1 MIEDPH
7 TPPIAPSQAPDA
19 PTQAPPN
26 VLIQAPG
33 APTHAP
39 HGAPPQAPHD
49 APPHAPT
56 QAPGAPM
63 EAPTHSDGPSAY
75 PASMETRYTC
85 ADSIPT
91 ALPWWTH
98 QQRWMEDH
106 SRLRV
111 CCKARQIGMSTA
123 VATEALHA
131 AIYGETTVVVSAS
144 QRQASELLRK
154 AGQLLPLVT
163 VAGDGVVQVEKQS
176 AEAIELSTG
185 GRVVSLPS
193 TAATVQGYS
202 GHVVIDEAAW
212 IPDVDQLWLAIVP
225 TISTNKQFRLSVI
238 STPGPK
244 SGMFH
249 RLWHNGDQAW
259 SRHKISVYDAKNGGA
274 PHEIAALR
282 AAVADEV
289 TWRSAYECEFVDEAH
304 ALLPYDL
311 LLARTDDTL
320 NYHLSMNGLAEA
332 RNLFAGYDVGRKHD
346 MSVLV
351 VLEKDNKA
359 VRWRGAVE
367 LRQTPFNEQFEL
379 LSSILKLSCLRRL
392 SIDQSGLGMQ
402 LCEELV
408 KKFGSR
414 VEPVTMTAPVKE
426 SLASRILAAFQRGDL
441 YIPNYRPL
449 IDDLHSVART
459 VTLSGNVRY
468 AAPREAGSHAD
479 RWTALALAL
488 EAADSAFCGPITIST
503 GSPRPSAGFRT
514 W

>member
-1 MIEDPH
+1 MN
-7 TPPIAPSQAPDA
+7 ADA
-19 PTQAPPN
+19 
-26 VLIQAPG
+26 VDVG
-33 APTHAP
+33 C
-39 HGAPPQAPHD
+39 D
-49 APPHAPT
+49 
-56 QAPGAPM
+56 
-63 EAPTHSDGPSAY
+63 SACIDMNAY
-75 PASMETRYTC
+75 
-85 ADSIPT
+85 
-91 ALPWWTH
+91 H
-98 QQRWMEDH
+98 QQSEPTTLQWWAHQRRWLEDH

-131 AIYGETTVVVSAS
+131 ALYGETTVVVSAS

-163 VAGDGVVQVEKQS
+163 AAGDGVVQVEKQS

-185 GRVVSLPS
+185 GRVISLPS
-193 TAATVQGYS
+193 AAATVQGYS

-212 IPDVDQLWLAIVP
+212 ISDVDALWLAIVP

-238 STPGPK
+238 STPGAR

-249 RLWHNGDQAW
+249 RLWHNGDEAW
-259 SRHKISVYDAKNGGA
+259 SRHRVDIYAAQKGGV
-274 PHEIAALR
+274 PHDIAALR

-289 TWRSAYECEFVDEAH
+289 TWRAAYECEFVDEAH

-311 LLARTDDTL
+311 LLARVDETL
-320 NYHLSMNGLAEA
+320 PYRLSMNGLAGA
-332 RNLFAGYDVGRKHD
+332 ANLLAGYDVGRKHD

-351 VLEKDNKA
+351 VLEKNSKGI
-359 VRWRGAVE
+359 RWRGAVE
-367 LRQTPFNEQFEL
+367 LHQTPFAEQSQL
-379 LSSILKLSCLRRL
+379 LASLLNIHCLRRL

-408 KKFGSR
+408 KKYGNR
-414 VEPVTMTAPVKE
+414 VEPVCMTAPVKE
-426 SLASRILAAFQRGDL
+426 SLASRILAAFQRG
-441 YIPNYRPL
+441 YITIPNHRPL

-459 VTLSGNVRY
+459 VTASGNVRY

-488 EAADSAFCGPITIST
+488 EAADSAYCGPTIAE
-503 GSPRPSAGFRT
+503 AGINERWGT
-514 W
+514 YYGRGWAKQLREANL

>member
-1 MIEDPH
+1 MI
-7 TPPIAPSQAPDA
+7 ADA
-19 PTQAPPN
+19 SLEPAF
-26 VLIQAPG
+26 
-33 APTHAP
+33 
-39 HGAPPQAPHD
+39 HD
-49 APPHAPT
+49 SSISTAGKPAGSASAEPACSARPEHEGSASAQHPC
-56 QAPGAPM
+56 
-63 EAPTHSDGPSAY
+63 SAY
-75 PASMETRYTC
+75 PEPHAEHECSGWHSQSEAISLR
-85 ADSIPT
+85 
-91 ALPWWTH
+91 WWAH
-98 QQRWMEDH
+98 QRRWLEDH

-163 VAGDGVVQVEKQS
+163 AAGDGIVQVEKQS

-225 TISTNKQFRLSVI
+225 TISTNKQFRLSVV

-244 SGMFH
+244 TGMFH
-249 RLWHNGDQAW
+249 KLWHNGDPAW
-259 SRHKISVYDAKNGGA
+259 SRHKVSVYDAKNGGA
-274 PHEIAALR
+274 PHDIAALR

-311 LLARTDDTL
+311 LLARVDETL

-332 RNLFAGYDVGRKHD
+332 KNLFAGYDVGRKHD

-351 VLEKDNKA
+351 MLEKDNKTI
-359 VRWRGAVE
+359 RWRGAVE
-367 LRQTPFNEQFEL
+367 LRQTPFNEQSAL
-379 LSSILKLSCLRRL
+379 LSSILKLGCLRRL

-408 KKFGSR
+408 KKHGSR

-426 SLASRILAAFQRGDL
+426 SLASRILAYFQRGDL
-441 YIPNYRPL
+441 LIPNHRPL

-459 VTLSGNVRY
+459 VTTAGNVRY

-488 EAADSAFCGPITIST
+488 EAADSKYCGPTLITHGGERIS
-503 GSPRPSAGFRT
+503 AQFRH